1 MNRLFFTVAVAASVS
16 TVAAPSAASPQEEV
30 ESPTRG
36 SMAKAGTT
44 KWRLDRAIAHQRLL
58 LVTLQAHGPPV
69 AAVIYLIASGIEQL
83 AQRGLAEAKHQD
95 QLAQLLHLQT
105 STVLYL
111 VTGAPAPWI
120 PPLFEERLSVAG
132 VLARTRCV
140 LTQDLQSCAHQ
151 LAEAILS
158 RLESMR

>member
-36 SMAKAGTT
+36 SAGTT
-44 KWRLDRAIAHQRLL
+44 MWRLDRAIAHQRLL

-83 AQRGLAEAKHQD
+83 AQRGLAEAKHQN
-95 QLAQLLHLQT
+95 QLARLLHLQT

-120 PPLFEERLSVAG
+120 PPLFDERLSVAG

>member
-1 MNRLFFTVAVAASVS
+1 
-16 TVAAPSAASPQEEV
+16 
-30 ESPTRG
+30 
-36 SMAKAGTT
+36 
-44 KWRLDRAIAHQRLL
+44 
-58 LVTLQAHGPPV
+58 
-69 AAVIYLIASGIEQL
+69 VIYLIASDIEQL
-83 AQRGLAEAKHQD
+83 AQRGLAEAKHHN
-95 QLAQLLHLQT
+95 QLAQLLYLQT
-105 STVLYL
+105 SAVSYL

-132 VLARTRCV
+132 ELARIRCI